1 MPQIERAKQEQVVVR
16 LQKLCEKHHLS
27 NTRLVELT
35 GLSKGLISQMFNGR
49 KITRA
54 TLNRILRLVV
64 DFDANERREL
74 ATAAGFLET
83 HVTEDEL
90 GTLILQK
97 LHRLADDP
105 TILSTRRRLLWE
117 AIDFQLKNWE
127 DRSRVRVRAAIIP
140 MAGWQRQL
148 LSPEF
153 TAELLRHA
161 IIEAAFAGIKRLV
174 VIISP
179 GQDSIIKSTA
189 AWAETKRLINDK
201 QLRVDFLVQPLEP
214 PGPGGAVLAGAD
226 HLRVEEADEPFVTIF
241 PDEFTEEWCVNRMI
255 EAYER
260 EQKQIVAIQNIGR
273 REAAP
278 LHGVAHSNDA
288 KSGTAPVGSAHTI
301 DALEENPQ
309 TGRRLPAG
317 SFRVFGRYVLT
328 SKFTRILRKEGE
340 ENPKAPLFLT
350 NSLNALA
357 QGGSV
362 IGIVA
367 GEELQP
373 LRGLR
378 EEMKKGLENLQSGL
392 DRRILGKQK
401 TTRSKSS

>member
-1 MPQIERAKQEQVVVR
+1 MAQIERARQEQVVAK
-16 LQKLCEKHHLS
+16 LQKLCQKHNIN

-54 TLNRILRLVV
+54 TLNRILRLVI
-64 DFDANERREL
+64 DFDANARREL
-74 ATAAGFLET
+74 AAAAGFLET

-90 GTLILQK
+90 ATLILQK
-97 LHRLADDP
+97 LHRIADDP
-105 TILSTRRRLLWE
+105 TILTTRRRLLWE

-174 VIISP
+174 VVVSP

-189 AWAETKRLINDK
+189 AWAATKRLINDK
-201 QLRVDFLVQPLEP
+201 QVRLDFLVQPAEP

-241 PDEFTEEWCVNRMI
+241 PDEFTQEWCVNRMI
-255 EAYER
+255 EVYER

-273 REAAP
+273 RETAP
-278 LHGVAHSNDA
+278 LHGVAHSKDTRSA
-288 KSGTAPVGSAHTI
+288 TSHIGTAHTI
-301 DALEENPQ
+301 DALEENPP
-309 TGRRLPAG
+309 TSRRLSVG
-317 SFRVFGRYVLT
+317 SFRVFGRYILT
-328 SKFTRILRKEGE
+328 SKFTRILRKESE
-340 ENPKAPLFLT
+340 ENSKAPLFLT

-392 DRRILGKQK
+392 DHRILGKQQPK
-401 TTRSKSS
+401 RAATH

>member
-1 MPQIERAKQEQVVVR
+1 MPQIERARQEQVVAKLQR
-16 LQKLCEKHHLS
+16 LCDKHNLS

-35 GLSKGLISQMFNGR
+35 GLSKGLISQMFNAK

-74 ATAAGFLET
+74 ASAAGFLET

-90 GTLILQK
+90 GTIILQK
-97 LHRLADDP
+97 LHKIADDP
-105 TILSTRRRLLWE
+105 TVLSTRRRLLWE

-161 IIEAAFAGIKRLV
+161 IIEATFAGLKRLV
-174 VIISP
+174 VVISP
-179 GQDSIIKSTA
+179 GQDTIIKSTA
-189 AWAETKRLINDK
+189 AWAATKRLIQDK
-201 QLRVDFLVQPLEP
+201 QLRVDFLVQPAEL

-241 PDEFTEEWCVNRMI
+241 PDEFTQEMCVNKMI
-255 EAYER
+255 EVYEQ
-260 EQKQIVAIQNIGR
+260 EQKQVVAIQNIAR
-273 REAAP
+273 REVGA
-278 LHGVAHSNDA
+278 LHGVAHSSDTGSA
-288 KSGTAPVGSAHTI
+288 SAQIGSAHVI
-301 DALEENPQ
+301 DALEENPPA
-309 TGRRLPAG
+309 GHRLRAG
-317 SFRVFGRYVLT
+317 SFRVFGRYILT
-328 SKFTRILRKEGE
+328 SKFTRILRKENE
-340 ENPKAPLFLT
+340 ENSNAPVFLT

-357 QGGSV
+357 KGGSV
-362 IGIVA
+362 VGVVA
-367 GEELQP
+367 GAELQP

-392 DRRILGKQK
+392 DRRISGKQK
-401 TTRSKSS
+401 GTRAH

>member
-1 MPQIERAKQEQVVVR
+1 MPQIERAKQEQVVAKLQR
-16 LQKLCEKHHLS
+16 LCDKHNLS

-54 TLNRILRLVV
+54 TLNRVLRLVV

-74 ATAAGFLET
+74 ATAAGLLET
-83 HVTEDEL
+83 QVTEDEL

-97 LHRLADDP
+97 LHRIADDP
-105 TILSTRRRLLWE
+105 TVLSTRRRLLWE
-117 AIDFQLKNWE
+117 ALDFQLKNWE

-161 IIEAAFAGIKRLV
+161 IIEAAFAGLKRLV

-189 AWAETKRLINDK
+189 AWAAAKRLILDK
-201 QLRVDFLVQPLEP
+201 QLRVDFLVQPAEL

-241 PDEFTEEWCVNRMI
+241 PDEFTQEWCVNRMI
-255 EAYER
+255 EVYER
-260 EQKQIVAIQNIGR
+260 EQKQVVAIQNIGR
-273 REAAP
+273 RDVAP
-278 LHGVAHSNDA
+278 LHGVAHSSD
-288 KSGTAPVGSAHTI
+288 SGTASAQIGSAHTI
-301 DALEENPQ
+301 DALQENPPQ
-309 TGRRLPAG
+309 GHRLAAG
-317 SFRVFGRYVLT
+317 SFRVFGRYILT
-328 SKFTRILRKEGE
+328 SKFTKILRKEGE
-340 ENPKAPLFLT
+340 DNSNAPLFLT

-357 QGGSV
+357 KGGSV
-362 IGIVA
+362 IGVVA
-367 GEELQP
+367 GAELQP

-392 DRRILGKQK
+392 DRRTSGKQK
-401 TTRSKSS
+401 SARSN

>member
-1 MPQIERAKQEQVVVR
+1 MAQIERAKQEQVVAR
-16 LQKLCEKHHLS
+16 LQRLCEKHNLS

-97 LHRLADDP
+97 LHKLADDP
-105 TILSTRRRLLWE
+105 TILTTRRRLLWE
-117 AIDFQLKNWE
+117 ALDFQLKNWE

-161 IIEAAFAGIKRLV
+161 IIEAAFAGLKRLV

-179 GQDSIIKSTA
+179 GQDSIIKSTT
-189 AWAETKRLINDK
+189 AWATTKRLIQDK
-201 QLRVDFLVQPLEP
+201 QLRVDFLVQPSEP
-214 PGPGGAVLAGAD
+214 SGPGGAVLAGAD

-241 PDEFTEEWCVNRMI
+241 PDEFTQEWCVNRMI
-255 EAYER
+255 EVYER
-260 EQKQIVAIQNIGR
+260 EQKQVVAIQNISR

-278 LHGVAHSNDA
+278 LHGVAHCSDA
-288 KSGTAPVGSAHTI
+288 GSAAQIGSAHAI
-301 DALEENPQ
+301 DALEENPAV
-309 TGRRLPAG
+309 GRRLPVG
-317 SFRVFGRYVLT
+317 SFRVFGRYILT
-328 SKFTRILRKEGE
+328 SKFTKILRKEGE
-340 ENPKAPLFLT
+340 ENSNAPLFLT

-357 QGGSV
+357 KGGSV
-362 IGIVA
+362 IGVVA
-367 GEELQP
+367 GAELQP

-392 DRRILGKQK
+392 DRRTSVNQ
-401 TTRSKSS
+401 RSPRSR